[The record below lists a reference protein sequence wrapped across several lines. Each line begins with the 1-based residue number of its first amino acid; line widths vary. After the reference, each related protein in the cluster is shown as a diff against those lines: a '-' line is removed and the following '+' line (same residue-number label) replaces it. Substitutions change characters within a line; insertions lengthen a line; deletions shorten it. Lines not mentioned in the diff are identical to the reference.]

1 MWMTKAIIAAGLIGT
16 GAGGVAG
23 IRHLPLR
30 QAAAPASGTSIRP
43 PLAASSEA
51 ATISPQEIISQ
62 AAAATARLHSLQGSL
77 TLTLSSQEKSIT
89 VTGLVA
95 VQRPN
100 LAHIDFHS
108 ASDGGSRMIADGK
121 FQWAFSDGS
130 QKYYKELEAPDGRDM
145 DQDTSDVFA
154 NFFFNSSLAGLS
166 VEPDSDAPTVRSL
179 GEQTWHGGRYQVVEL
194 KRKALI
200 RHTILAFFGP
210 DHLLH
215 RVVVT
220 TFFNNGMIH
229 TEEAFLLNIK
239 TDAPIDKALFTFTV
253 PNNAVLQDT
262 AKLQVELQEQ
272 IRRKRQ

>member
-1 MWMTKAIIAAGLIGT
+1 M
-16 GAGGVAG
+16 
-23 IRHLPLR
+23 
-30 QAAAPASGTSIRP
+30 
-43 PLAASSEA
+43 
-51 ATISPQEIISQ
+51 SPQEIISQ
-62 AAAATARLHSLQGSL
+62 AATATARLHSLQGSL
-77 TLTLSSQEKSIT
+77 TWTLSSQEKSIT

-108 ASDGGSRMIADGK
+108 ASDGVSRMIADGN
-121 FQWAFSDGS
+121 FQWTFSDGS
-130 QKYYKELEAPDGRDM
+130 QKYYKELEAPDGRDVGTG
-145 DQDTSDVFA
+145 TSDVFA
-154 NFFFNSSLAGLS
+154 DFFFNPSLAGLI
-166 VEPDSDAPTVRSL
+166 VEPDPDDPAVRSL
-179 GEQTWHGGRYQVVEL
+179 GEQTWHGGRYQVIEL
-194 KRKALI
+194 KRKAAI
-200 RHTILAFFGP
+200 KHTILAFFGP

-229 TEEAFLLNIK
+229 TEEAFLSNMKTNI
-239 TDAPIDKALFTFTV
+239 PLDKRLFTFTV